1 MDRRKFLIGATGAA
15 AVVAG
20 CSDND
25 ENDDDDASEDDGV
38 ADENG
43 ATDTDESDDVGDENG
58 NDGNETEDD
67 GNETDD
73 EYDSEETDDED
84 EFGGEEADDEDE
96 FGGEEA
102 DDEDE
107 TDDEG
112 DEDDD
117 TEGDSDEGVEDDDD
131 EDGDDDDDEDDAD
144 DNDED
149 DADDNDEDDEEAEEL
164 DPDDYEDEIANDSP
178 LEVAEFGVEDGC
190 ELTARITRPDGETAE
205 IQYDFV
211 VYYGDEIISESRNNE
226 YELDGNDSSHELTAV
241 LEGCDEATHY
251 GFELHGYEA
260 IDRDADDDVDG
271 HVSMEGGTDNVFS
284 IQSHA
289 FDGQNC
295 QVEVEVYNETDGEIT
310 GFVWVGFQGDHG
322 EQTEN
327 TEVDLEAGDT
337 ETITFG
343 AQDCGEVRAYQLRGD
358 VLDQ

>member
-25 ENDDDDASEDDGV
+25 ENGDDDAPEDDGA
-38 ADENG
+38 ADEDDT
-43 ATDTDESDDVGDENG
+43 TDTDDSDDVGNEMDDADDENG
-58 NDGNETEDD
+58 NDGNETEND

-73 EYDSEETDDED
+73 EYDS
-84 EFGGEEADDEDE
+84 EEADDEDE

-107 TDDEG
+107 TDDE
-112 DEDDD
+112 DEETDSEEDDSD
-117 TEGDSDEGVEDDDD
+117 DGDGDDEEDDDD
-131 EDGDDDDDEDDAD
+131 S
-144 DNDED
+144 
-149 DADDNDEDDEEAEEL
+149 DDEETEEL

-178 LEVAEFGVEDGC
+178 LEVAEFGAEGGC
-190 ELTARITRPDGETAE
+190 ELTARITRPEDETAE

-211 VYYGDEIISESRNNE
+211 VYYGDEILSESRNNE
-226 YELDGNDSSHELTAV
+226 YELDGDDSSHELTAV

-260 IDRDADDDVDG
+260 IDRDADNDVDG
-271 HVSMEGGTDNVFS
+271 YVSMEGGTDNVFS

-295 QVEVEVYNETDGEIT
+295 QVEVDVYNETADEIT
-310 GFVWVGFQGDHG
+310 GFVWVGLRGDRD
-322 EQTEN
+322 EQTES
-327 TEVDLEAGDT
+327 TEIDLEAGDS

-343 AQDCGEVRAYQLRGD
+343 AQNCGEVRAYELRGD

>member
-25 ENDDDDASEDDGV
+25 ENDDDAPEDDGV
-38 ADENG
+38 ADEDNS
-43 ATDTDESDDVGDENG
+43 TDTDESDDVGNETDDEDDG
-58 NDGNETEDD
+58 EDEDDEDGNETDD
-67 GNETDD
+67 AGDETDD
-73 EYDSEETDDED
+73 EYDSEETDDD
-84 EFGGEEADDEDE
+84 EEFEGEEADDDDSDD
-96 FGGEEA
+96 GDDDSVD
-102 DDEDE
+102 DDED
-107 TDDEG
+107 
-112 DEDDD
+112 
-117 TEGDSDEGVEDDDD
+117 DSD
-131 EDGDDDDDEDDAD
+131 DGDDDDEEDESDDEDGQ
-144 DNDED
+144 DEG
-149 DADDNDEDDEEAEEL
+149 EDEL

-178 LEVAEFGVEDGC
+178 LEVAEFEAEDGC

-260 IDRDADDDVDG
+260 IDRDADNDIDG

-284 IQSHA
+284 IRSHT

-295 QVEVEVYNETDGEIT
+295 QVEVEVYNETDSEIT
-310 GFVWVGFQGDHG
+310 GFVWVGFRGDRG
-322 EQTEN
+322 EQSEN
-327 TEVDLEAGDT
+327 TEIELEAGDT

-343 AQDCGEVRAYQLRGD
+343 AQNCGEVRAYQLRGD

>member
-25 ENDDDDASEDDGV
+25 ENGDDDAPEDDGA
-38 ADENG
+38 ADEDDT
-43 ATDTDESDDVGDENG
+43 TDTDESDDVGNETDDADDENG

-73 EYDSEETDDED
+73 EYDSEE
-84 EFGGEEADDEDE
+84 ADDEDE

-107 TDDEG
+107 TDDEDG
-112 DEDDD
+112 ETDSEDDDSDDEDDD
-117 TEGDSDEGVEDDDD
+117 DDGDGDDEEDDDD
-131 EDGDDDDDEDDAD
+131 S
-144 DNDED
+144 
-149 DADDNDEDDEEAEEL
+149 DDEETEEL

-178 LEVAEFGVEDGC
+178 LEVAEFGAEGGC
-190 ELTARITRPDGETAE
+190 ELTARITRPEDETAE

-211 VYYGDEIISESRNNE
+211 VYYGDEILSESRNNE
-226 YELDGNDSSHELTAV
+226 YELDGDDSSHELTAV

-260 IDRDADDDVDG
+260 IDRDADNDVDG

-295 QVEVEVYNETDGEIT
+295 QVEVDVYNETDGEIT
-310 GFVWVGFQGDHG
+310 GFVWVGLRGDRD
-322 EQTEN
+322 EQTES
-327 TEVDLEAGDT
+327 TEIDLEAGDT
-337 ETITFG
+337 ETIMFG
-343 AQDCGEVRAYQLRGD
+343 AQNCGEVRAYELRGD
-358 VLDQ
+358 VFDQ